1 MARYA
6 ISGSSVSTIT
16 PTSGATKRNIL
27 GKAITTGRVFWL
39 RNIWYG
45 SSGTDGDLWLFDAS
59 AAATV
64 TTPVAVLPSYISG
77 VHMGLAQPGYFEWGP
92 PGLKFSTGCVA
103 ELAISGSIAAG
114 AVGGAGYEE

>member
-1 MARYA
+1 MSRYA
-6 ISGSSVSTIT
+6 ISGSTVSTIE
-16 PTSGATKRNIL
+16 PTTGSKRNIL
-27 GKAITTGRVFWL
+27 GKAITSGRVFWL

-45 SSGTDGDLWLFDAS
+45 SSGTDGDLRLYDAS

-64 TTPVAVLPSYISG
+64 TTPVAVLPSYLAG
-77 VHMGLAQPGYFEWGP
+77 VHSGLARPGYFEWGP

-103 ELAISGSIAAG
+103 DLAVSGSIAAG